1 MPDDTQAQTE
11 DDAQGAGS
19 EPDRPVG
26 RQSESEGTVEVGGVE
41 QRLEDELHEEFEN
54 TVAEGEERLGRTTRA
69 LVVTGLFG
77 GIDVGL
83 GIMAMLAVKDATGSP
98 LLAGLAFGIG
108 LLALRLAHSELFT
121 EDFMLPV
128 NAVLARHGSV
138 GQLVRLWAVTLVTN
152 LAGGWLFMWL
162 VVYAF
167 PAYHEELSS
176 TAQEYVFAGFSAETA
191 ALALLAGSTITLMTR
206 MSQGASSDV
215 MTAIISFI
223 GGLLVVGLAMH
234 HGALTSI
241 VVFGAMQADAPIS
254 FGDWFGWF
262 WWVTLLNMVGGM
274 LIMTAPRI
282 VRTWELVRKERA
294 RQADRAAA

>member
-1 MPDDTQAQTE
+1 MPSTTDSP
-11 DDAQGAGS
+11 S
-19 EPDRPVG
+19 EPRAGQDGPADPPG
-26 RQSESEGTVEVGGVE
+26 HQEESEGTVEVGGVE
-41 QRLEDELHEEFEN
+41 KRLEEELHEEFEN
-54 TVAEGEERLGRTTRA
+54 TVEEGEERLKRTTRA
-69 LVVTGLFG
+69 LGVTGLFG

-98 LLAGLAFGIG
+98 LLAGLAFGVG

-128 NAVLARHGSV
+128 NAVLAGHGTFL
-138 GQLVRLWAVTLVTN
+138 QLLRLWAVTLVTN

-162 VVYAF
+162 VVYGF
-167 PAYHEELSS
+167 P
-176 TAQEYVFAGFSAETA
+176 EYVDDLSKTALEYVSAGFTLETVC
-191 ALALLAGSTITLMTR
+191 LALLAGSTITLMTR

-223 GGLLVVGLAMH
+223 GGLLVVGLQMH
-234 HGALTSI
+234 HGALSSI
-241 VVFGAMQADAPIS
+241 LVFGAMEAGAPIS
-254 FGDWFGWF
+254 VGAWFGWF

-282 VRTWELVRKERA
+282 VRTWELVRDERA
-294 RQADRAAA
+294 RRGARHA

>member
-1 MPDDTQAQTE
+1 MPSTTDSP
-11 DDAQGAGS
+11 S
-19 EPDRPVG
+19 EPRAGQDGPADPPG
-26 RQSESEGTVEVGGVE
+26 HQEESEGTVEVGGVE
-41 QRLEDELHEEFEN
+41 KRLEEELHEEFEN
-54 TVAEGEERLGRTTRA
+54 TVEEGEERLKRTTRA

-98 LLAGLAFGIG
+98 LLAGLAFGVG

-128 NAVLARHGSV
+128 NAVLAGHGTFL
-138 GQLVRLWAVTLVTN
+138 QLLRLWAVTLVTN

-162 VVYAF
+162 VVYGF
-167 PAYHEELSS
+167 P
-176 TAQEYVFAGFSAETA
+176 EYVDDLSKTALEYVSAGFTLETVC
-191 ALALLAGSTITLMTR
+191 LALLAGSTITLMTR

-223 GGLLVVGLAMH
+223 GGLLVVGLQMH
-234 HGALTSI
+234 HGALSSI
-241 VVFGAMQADAPIS
+241 LVFGAMEAGAPIS
-254 FGDWFGWF
+254 VGAWFGWF

-282 VRTWELVRKERA
+282 VRTWELVRDERA
-294 RQADRAAA
+294 RRGARHA

>member
-1 MPDDTQAQTE
+1 MSDDRTTE
-11 DDAQGAGS
+11 GTESTGSTDAGGGA
-19 EPDRPVG
+19 
-26 RQSESEGTVEVGGVE
+26 GTVEVDGVE
-41 QRLEDELHEEFEN
+41 KRLEEELHEEFEN
-54 TVAEGEERLGRTTRA
+54 TVQEGEERLHRTTRA

-98 LLAGLAFGIG
+98 LLAGLAFGVG

-128 NAVLARHGSV
+128 NAVVAGHGTV
-138 GQLVRLWAVTLVTN
+138 RQLLRLWSVTLVTN

-162 VVYAF
+162 VVAAF
-167 PAYHEELSS
+167 PRYLDDLVK
-176 TAQEYVFAGFSAETA
+176 TAQAYVTAGFSLETA
-191 ALALLAGSTITLMTR
+191 CLALLAGSTITLMTR

-215 MTAIISFI
+215 MAAIISLI
-223 GGLLVVGLAMH
+223 GGLLVVGLQMH

-241 VVFGAMQADAPIS
+241 LVFGAMQAGAPIS
-254 FGDWFGWF
+254 IGAWLGWF

-274 LIMTAPRI
+274 LLMTAPRL
-282 VRTWELVRKERA
+282 VRTWELVREERA
-294 RQADRAAA
+294 RQGLRHH